1 MAGKDCDC
9 GKVKVTEF
17 SQPRPGNA
25 AVATGGS
32 SLISSLVRA
41 AEILGGDTRSMA
53 NSELVDALCAALVEA
68 REEKQALAKALD
80 ECFEEQER
88 LTDVDDFDDEEGDEN
103 DDDFEDESEG
113 S

>member
-9 GKVKVTEF
+9 GKVKVTTF

-32 SLISSLVRA
+32 SLVSSLVRA
-41 AEILGGDTRSMA
+41 AEVLGGDARKMA
-53 NSELVDALCAALVEA
+53 NSELVDALCTALIEA

-80 ECFEEQER
+80 ECFAEQDRDTEVDYDEDEEETEDGDEEEEQ
-88 LTDVDDFDDEEGDEN
+88 DY
-103 DDDFEDESEG
+103 
-113 S
+113 